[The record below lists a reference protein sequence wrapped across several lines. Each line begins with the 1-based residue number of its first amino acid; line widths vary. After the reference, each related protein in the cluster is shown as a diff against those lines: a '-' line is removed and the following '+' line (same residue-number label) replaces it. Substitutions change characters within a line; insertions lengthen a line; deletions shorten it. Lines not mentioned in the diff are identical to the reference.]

1 MQVVVLR
8 WDHST
13 EDLTDSDI
21 TTEIVDRIKAGN
33 IQDYVTRLKELKK
46 DCYDCTYYVNCS
58 SL

>member
-1 MQVVVLR
+1 MLR

-21 TTEIVDRIKAGN
+21 TTETVDRIKAGN
-33 IQDYVTRLKELKK
+33 IQDYVTRLKELKTY
-46 DCYDCTYYVNCS
+46 CYDCTYYVNCS